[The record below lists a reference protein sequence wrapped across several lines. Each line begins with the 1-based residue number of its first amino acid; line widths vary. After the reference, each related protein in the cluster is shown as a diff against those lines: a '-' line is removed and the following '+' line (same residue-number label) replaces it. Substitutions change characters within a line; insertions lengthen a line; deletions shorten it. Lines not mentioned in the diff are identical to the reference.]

1 MSHLLDS
8 KYIKL
13 KKIKKTLCYAAEQTC
28 SFVFNFENMQK
39 KIDFKQVNKIFF
51 MQATSKK

>member
-28 SFVFNFENMQK
+28 SFVFIVKNKQK
-39 KIDFKQVNKIFF
+39 KIYFKQVPKR
-51 MQATSKK
+51 